1 MSGRSP
7 AGGGPFGPESA
18 RSGGASVPPVT
29 DRVLSGGVAETVR
42 ALLDVRLWVAFDID
56 DEGRV
61 LAGHDDL
68 GSVQLVEI
76 SPDGTITALTD
87 LPSRCSGRYVPGRRH
102 VLVEHDSGGD
112 EKWQISLLDLAEPL
126 GSPAAL
132 HQLSPVVSDPDH
144 MNALYDVTAT
154 SLVYST
160 NRRNDVDM
168 DIVVRDL
175 DTGEERVVF
184 DDGGYVVGS
193 SVSHDEQAIAVTTLS
208 LMPAATAL
216 AVAGPTASRA
226 LTDAQEHASH
236 FVGGWAAGDDAL
248 VVSSDHGRE
257 FHAVWEL
264 GLDGGWRP
272 LVESADHDLSAVVS
286 RDGSA
291 MVVMH
296 HVDGSDTLAVHE
308 ADGTHRVDVG
318 LGPVHPLTV
327 RWAADGSRFVLA
339 ATTPTDPG
347 SIYSVDAR
355 SGAATLLVDGR
366 ECVPGDLRD
375 RLVTPTVHRIP
386 TPDGEQVPCFRFAS
400 AAPDGVRDEEL
411 AGASVLHIH
420 GGPESEASLM
430 YSAVWQSLALAGF
443 DVLVPN
449 VRGSAGYGRRWVSLD
464 DVELRLDSVA
474 DLAAI
479 HDWLPSVGLDPSRA
493 ALWGGSYGGYMVL
506 AGVAMQ
512 PERWAAGVDIV
523 GISSL
528 VTFLENTSGYRRAY
542 REREYGF
549 LDRDRELLEKASP
562 LTYLDDIVAP
572 LFVIHGAN
580 DPRVPLSEAQQI
592 KAALDGKGVD
602 CELRVYDDEG
612 HGLAKRGNRMDAYP
626 AAIDFLIQ
634 HLSRPAAG

>member
-1 MSGRSP
+1 
-7 AGGGPFGPESA
+7 
-18 RSGGASVPPVT
+18 VT
-29 DRVLSGGVAETVR
+29 DRVLSGGVADTVR
-42 ALLDVRLWVAFDID
+42 ALLDVRLWAAFDID
-56 DEGRV
+56 AEGRV
-61 LAGHDDL
+61 LAGNDDL
-68 GSVQLVEI
+68 GSLQLVEI
-76 SPDGTITALTD
+76 APDGTTTALTD
-87 LPSRCSGRYVPGRRH
+87 LPSRCSGRYVPGRRQ

-112 EKWQISLLDLAEPL
+112 EKWQISLLDLGGPDD
-126 GSPAAL
+126 GQPTSPATL
-132 HQLSPVVSDPDH
+132 DDLTPVVSDPEH

-154 SLVYST
+154 SLIYST
-160 NRRNDVDM
+160 NRRNEVDM

-175 DTGEERVVF
+175 DTGEETVVF
-184 DDGGYVVGS
+184 DDGGYVIGS
-193 SVSHDEQAIAVTTLS
+193 SVSHDEKSVAVTTLS
-208 LMPAATAL
+208 LLPAATVL
-216 AVAGPTASRA
+216 SVTGPGASSA

-236 FVGGWAAGDDAL
+236 FVAGWTADDRAL

-264 GLDGGWRP
+264 GLDGGWRA
-272 LVESADHDLSAVVS
+272 LIESGDHDVSAVVS
-286 RDGSA
+286 RDGTA
-291 MVVMH
+291 MVVRH
-296 HVDGSDTLAVHE
+296 HVDGSDTLAIHE
-308 ADGTHRVDVG
+308 ADGTHRVDVD

-347 SIYSVDAR
+347 SVYTVDAHT
-355 SGAATLLVDGR
+355 GAATLLVDGR
-366 ECVPGDLRD
+366 QGIPDELRD
-375 RLVTPTVHRIP
+375 RLVTPSVHRVP
-386 TPDGEQVPCFRFAS
+386 TPDGEQVPCFRFA
-400 AAPDGVRDEEL
+400 AAGTVGSLDAGGGH

-420 GGPESEASLM
+420 GGPEAEAPLM

-449 VRGSAGYGRRWVSLD
+449 VRGSAGYGRRWISLD

-479 HDWLPSVGLDPSRA
+479 HDWLPTVGLDPSRS

-506 AGVAMQ
+506 AGIALQ

-528 VTFLENTSGYRRAY
+528 VTFLENTSAYRRAY

-549 LDRDRELLEKASP
+549 LDRDREFLEKASP
-562 LTYLDDIVAP
+562 LTYLDDMVAP

-580 DPRVPLSEAQQI
+580 DPRVPLSEAEQI

-602 CELRVYDDEG
+602 CELRVYHDEG
-612 HGLAKRGNRMDAYP
+612 HGLAKRANRVDAYP
-626 AAIDFLIQ
+626 AAIEFLVR
-634 HLSRPAAG
+634 HLSR